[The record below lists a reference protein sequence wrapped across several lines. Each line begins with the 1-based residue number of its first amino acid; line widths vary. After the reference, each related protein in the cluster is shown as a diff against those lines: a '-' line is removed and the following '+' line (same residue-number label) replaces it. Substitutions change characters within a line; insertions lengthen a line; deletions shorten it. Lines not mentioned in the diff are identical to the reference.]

1 LYISVYHCLL
11 VTGDLER
18 AAQIAEAWTQ
28 AYPRDARSWVNLGYV
43 YRLLGRNDEALA
55 AVLGGVRL
63 NPAAVPDYPTP
74 ILVYIRQGRL
84 DRAVATIR
92 EFEAR
97 KPGFSSAWFLY
108 QVAFLRHDE
117 AGMAQQ
123 AKRLGPYWFA
133 LEASTAAYT
142 GQLARS
148 RDLTQRDIASAK
160 QVHASE
166 DVAVLEARSAL
177 TEALYGNPAE
187 ARSAAMQAVRPS
199 ASWDA
204 QSNGALALAL
214 AGEAAQAQKVAADLN
229 RRFPEGTFVQ
239 FYYLPA
245 IRAALAL
252 DQRKPE
258 RAIESLRAVA
268 SYEIAMND
276 SVSAVG
282 SPMIPAY
289 IRGEAFL
296 SLHQGAQASTEFQK
310 ILDYPGFVGIFPTGA
325 LAHLA
330 LGRAYALQGD
340 TARAKT
346 AYQDFLALW
355 KDADPNI
362 PILKQAKA
370 EYAKLQ

>member
-1 LYISVYHCLL
+1 LYISVYYCLL

-28 AYPRDARSWVNLGYV
+28 AYPRDPRSWVNLGYV
-43 YRLLGRNDEALA
+43 YRLLGRNDAALG

-74 ILVYIRQGRL
+74 IIVYIRQGRL
-84 DRAVATIR
+84 DQAVATIR

-97 KPGFSSAWFLY
+97 QPGFSSAWFLY
-108 QVAFLRHDE
+108 QIAFLRHDE

-123 AKRLGPYWFA
+123 AEHLGPYWFA
-133 LEASTAAYT
+133 LEASTAAYR

-148 RDLTQRDIASAK
+148 WDLTQRDIASAK

-177 TEALYGNPAE
+177 TEALYGNPGE
-187 ARSAAMQAVRPS
+187 ARSAAMQAIGSS

-204 QSNGALALAL
+204 QSNGTLALAL
-214 AGEAAQAQKVAADLN
+214 AGEAAQAQKVTADLN

-252 DQRKPE
+252 HRGKPE
-258 RAIESLRAVA
+258 EAIESLRAVS
-268 SYEIAMND
+268 SYEMAMND

-296 SLHQGAQASTEFQK
+296 SLHQGAQAAAEFQK

-325 LAHLA
+325 LAHLG

-340 TARAKT
+340 AARAKT
-346 AYQDFLALW
+346 AYQDFLTLW
-355 KDADPNI
+355 KNADPDI
-362 PILKQAKA
+362 PILRQAKA
-370 EYAKLQ
+370 ECAKLQ